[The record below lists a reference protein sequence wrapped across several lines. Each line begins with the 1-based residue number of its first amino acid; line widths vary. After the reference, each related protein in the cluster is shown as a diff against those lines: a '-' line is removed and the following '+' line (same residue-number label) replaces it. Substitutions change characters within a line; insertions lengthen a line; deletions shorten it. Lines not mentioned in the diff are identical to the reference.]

1 MENQTTAPA
10 QGKMEQRDPL
20 LYKFRMPVMLSYY
33 EMYLLIESL
42 GDSNRRLR
50 SLINDK
56 LDDESLMHFG
66 EMLMR
71 RTELADRIKQAKDE
85 YVKAPY

>member
-20 LYKFRMPVMLSYY
+20 LYKFRTPVMLSQY

-42 GDSNRRLR
+42 GDANKRLR
-50 SLINDK
+50 SMINEK
-56 LDDESLMHFG
+56 TDDESLYHIG
-66 EMLMR
+66 DMLMR
-71 RTELADRIKQAKDE
+71 RTELADRIKQAKDDQ
-85 YVKAPY
+85 VVTPF

>member
-1 MENQTTAPA
+1 
-10 QGKMEQRDPL
+10 MEQRDPL
-20 LYKFRMPVMLSYY
+20 LYKFRIPVMLSYY

-50 SLINDK
+50 SMINDK
-56 LDDESLMHFG
+56 LDDESLLHFG

-85 YVKAPY
+85 QIVTPF

>member
-1 MENQTTAPA
+1 
-10 QGKMEQRDPL
+10 MEQRDPL

-33 EMYLLIESL
+33 EMYLLIEAL
-42 GDSNRRLR
+42 GDSNKRLR
-50 SLINDK
+50 SMINERV
-56 LDDESLMHFG
+56 DDETLYHTG

-85 YVKAPY
+85 HVKNPF